1 MKSGDPRRGIAGI
14 PDYRDLDV
22 SGEALA
28 AARRMED
35 RAEAP
40 ASAALFEELVAPL
53 LEPAPE
59 RVLEVGCGTAAL
71 SRRVARRLP
80 GSAVYAAD
88 KSAGMLSYA
97 AYTTERAGDLENLRL
112 GRWDA
117 TVPGE
122 FPFEGDG
129 PFGLILSSVLV
140 PYLDD
145 TQTAALVHDLASRL
159 APGGV
164 LAFVE
169 QDLSSDSVSF
179 PRHDLFQRIYAK
191 DARDLDTTMAL
202 GLRPLLRDAGL
213 TLIPRRSF
221 LWTDEE
227 YLPYTRG
234 LVAGLADAALHDG
247 RITPEERAEWEE
259 TLERQAATG
268 DFYYGLV
275 YHRLAGRSGGR
286 TITP

>member
-1 MKSGDPRRGIAGI
+1 MREDPRRGIAGI
-14 PDYRDLDV
+14 PAYHDLDER
-22 SGEALA
+22 GEALP

-40 ASAALFEELVAPL
+40 ASEAMFEDLVSPL
-53 LEPAPE
+53 LEPEPE

-80 GSAVYAAD
+80 GSAVYATD
-88 KSAGMLSYA
+88 KSAGMLRFA
-97 AYTTERAGDLENLRL
+97 AGRAEDLDNLRL

-117 TVPGE
+117 TLPEE
-122 FPFEGDG
+122 FPFEAGMFD
-129 PFGLILSSVLV
+129 LILSSVLV

-145 TQTAALVHDLASRL
+145 GETAALVRDLVSRL
-159 APGGV
+159 APGGA

-179 PRHDLFQRIYAK
+179 PRHSLFQRVYAK
-191 DARDLDTTMAL
+191 DSRDLDTTMAL

-213 TLIPRRSF
+213 TPLPRRSF

-234 LVAGLADAALHDG
+234 LMAGLADAALRDG
-247 RITPEERAEWEE
+247 RITAGEREEWEQK
-259 TLERQAATG
+259 LESQAASG

-275 YHRLAGRSGGR
+275 YHRISGRKG
-286 TITP
+286 